1 MSSIRIFCLL
11 CPCLVWFFWPFSSFP
26 SLLLSLLPH
35 FSFETESDICQ
46 AHLRLAVSLRMVLN
60 FPSSHL
66 CLPNAEIANDAS
78 SCPSYVVL
86 WLENGDL
93 CLLGI
98 LQSEPHPQP
107 LIWRLQHP
115 DVWFWSDFMCLATRF
130 WSRMCLHMFFSY
142 LWLVIFIFLNRNFH
156 RADLFGIF
164 IMLGL
169 LIYNQGMSLFGLDCL
184 WFLSLGFCLVWL
196 WVLKSFTLSLPLH
209 LSI

>member
-11 CPCLVWFFWPFSSFP
+11 CPCLVWFFWPFSSSP
-26 SLLLSLLPH
+26 SLLLSLLLH
-35 FSFETESDICQ
+35 FSFETESDISQ
-46 AHLRLAVSLRMVLN
+46 AHLKHAVSLRMVLN

-98 LQSEPHPQP
+98 LQTEPHRQP

-115 DVWFWSDFMCLATRF
+115 DVWSESTLCVWLLVFGRVCVCKCFSLIYGWSL
-130 WSRMCLHMFFSY
+130 FFF
-142 LWLVIFIFLNRNFH
+142 LTGTFTEQIFL
-156 RADLFGIF
+156 A
-164 IMLGL
+164 
-169 LIYNQGMSLFGLDCL
+169 
-184 WFLSLGFCLVWL
+184 FLSCWVFWYTIKVCLSSVKI
-196 WVLKSFTLSLPLH
+196 VFDFFH
-209 LSI
+209 